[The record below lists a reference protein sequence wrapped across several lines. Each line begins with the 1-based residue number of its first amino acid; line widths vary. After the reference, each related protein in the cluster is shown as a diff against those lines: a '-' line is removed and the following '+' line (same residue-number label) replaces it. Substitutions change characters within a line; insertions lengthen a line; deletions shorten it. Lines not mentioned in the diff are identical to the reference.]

1 MNTSHYALIEQ
12 QGLFYCFSLR
22 NGQWHAIPLH
32 GEQGTDT
39 RWEEAF
45 QALNE
50 IHNSSKQLQ
59 DTQLVLIAETLNA
72 HTLAVIAQ
80 SLPKYRSEQWQLHSL
95 GWLSHWL
102 PEHTLEPA
110 LWFAQQLL
118 PSVITPET
126 ALDDALNSRKE
137 PATATDDKDQEAQTP
152 SELQA
157 MQTAYAELKQQ
168 YRTQTGRLNTLQE
181 QYRVLEQQPGELA
194 VNKLCSY
201 LPCIFE
207 NYWNHIKPV
216 DFAVLTGA
224 PELPSITS
232 PVAEPSHPVIR
243 RIARELRDLPHTQQ
257 QQLIWLV
264 ERHQTS
270 VPTLK
275 TRAEFQYLLEESGQ

>member
-59 DTQLVLIAETLNA
+59 DTQLVLIAENLNA
-72 HTLAVIAQ
+72 QTLKVIAQ
-80 SLPKYRSEQWQLHSL
+80 SLPTYRSEQWQLHSL

-102 PEHTLEPA
+102 PEHALEPA
-110 LWFAQQLL
+110 AWFAQQLL

-126 ALDDALNSRKE
+126 ALDDALNSQKE
-137 PATATDDKDQEAQTP
+137 PDTATDDKDQEAQTP

-157 MQTAYAELKQQ
+157 VQAAYTELKQQ

-181 QYRVLEQQPGELA
+181 QYRALQRNLDEQQPSELA
-194 VNKLCSY
+194 VSLKT
-201 LPCIFE
+201 
-207 NYWNHIKPV
+207 
-216 DFAVLTGA
+216 TG
-224 PELPSITS
+224 ITS
-232 PVAEPSHPVIR
+232 SQ
-243 RIARELRDLPHTQQ
+243 RIL
-257 QQLIWLV
+257 W
-264 ERHQTS
+264 
-270 VPTLK
+270 
-275 TRAEFQYLLEESGQ
+275 Y